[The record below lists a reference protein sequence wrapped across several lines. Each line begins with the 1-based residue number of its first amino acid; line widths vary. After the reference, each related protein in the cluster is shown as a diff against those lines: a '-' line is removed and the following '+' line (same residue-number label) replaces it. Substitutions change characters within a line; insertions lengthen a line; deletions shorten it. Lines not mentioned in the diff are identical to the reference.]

1 MKKLVFLLSLVVF
14 LGGLLIAD
22 ISDYYEFV
30 AGTTTYT
37 EITGTQQTS
46 AMGDDVT
53 STAIDLGFT
62 FPYGDNTYTQIKINS
77 NGVVTLGTVPVPT
90 LTNNLMSTTICPVV
104 AALWD
109 DLHTGRVQDTTYPQ
123 TSSVETLLQG
133 TAPNRTFTVQ
143 YKNAYWYYSVSTSW
157 VNFQVVL
164 HESGNIDLIYGPNA
178 GTGPGTSATASIGLN
193 MLPGGAGNILSVN
206 PLTMTASTTTET
218 NNISAYITPG
228 TKFSF
233 NVPVGLP
240 NDLSCL
246 SVTGEANPSVGTSYP
261 YTVNVRNRGTNP
273 QSNYMVKLM
282 SGTTELATVNGTLI
296 QPGQTLPFTLNW
308 TPTTTGQ
315 VQLHGWVIQA
325 EDQNPNNDMSGP
337 INVTVHPAGTQMVI
351 IGNGTSAQSY
361 PFYTVY
367 GYVRDAAIYTA
378 AEVGI
383 PGLITGIQWDVAV
396 QYGHS
401 TPYRIL
407 MKTTTATALVAQPW
421 DVTIADAQL
430 VAEGTVTFDQ
440 VGWTYIPFTIPF
452 VYTGAENLVVM
463 VESNYGGAG
472 TTNSQTFRYTTS
484 TTASHHYMYQDTT
497 PPPGNGYVSASRPNI
512 GLTLTAVS
520 PNPAFAV
527 SPASWNYGQTF
538 VNMEHNKVFTI
549 TNVGGGTTPLVINNI
564 TIGGSPFFTLQNL
577 PTLPLSLNSFQ
588 SVTFT
593 ARYNPTAVGNH
604 TATIVITDN
613 LTRTQHPVDLQGSCI
628 DPTIYTSPY
637 FQNFDTVTVP
647 ALPID
652 WSSYSV
658 APGYVTTVTTSP
670 YSAPNC
676 VYLYNSTSA
685 NGPYLISPPISPTM
699 PLVTMRVKFWAKG
712 STTYT
717 LSVGGMSNP
726 LDAATYTQVSSFTLT
741 SAWAEYQ
748 VGFQTYAGTGQ
759 FIAFK
764 HGNASTSQSIYI
776 DNVTIEVIPQN
787 DLAALNITG
796 NATPSVNMATNYSV
810 TIKNEGTNQQ
820 SNYQVKLFRE
830 GDIEVGSVAG
840 PVIAPGAT
848 AQVTIPWTPTTQ
860 GPTYIYGKVVLTG
873 DQNNLNDQTA
883 NLNVSVQPAGVTAV
897 TIGDGSQTQY
907 YMPVCMYYKS
917 SLFQSI
923 YYQSEMNVYGLITAV
938 SFYNNFLTNLPA
950 KPTKVW
956 LGTTTQADL
965 SAGFIPSTAMTLVY
979 DGTVDYPSGQNTI
992 VIPLQTPFPYM
1003 AGNLVI
1009 MVQRPLD
1016 TVYHSSSDLFFSQTI
1031 GTNRARRVN
1040 SDTVDYDPA
1049 NPPTT
1054 STLTGQFPKTTFM
1067 MLVEDMGSLGGTVS
1081 SGGSPLEGALVSIV
1095 GTTSS
1100 QLTNSI
1106 GTYNFPFVQPG
1117 TYQVTCSKLGYMTQ
1131 TQQAVIVADQAT
1143 TLNFN
1148 MVLAPSVN
1156 VTGTVVGSEA
1166 PTVGLANAAIALTGV
1181 INYNG
1186 STNAQGQFTI
1196 SNVLAGNTYNY
1207 VVSKMGYQNA
1217 TGSITLGT
1225 TNYNMGTI
1233 ILPEIAMPAVGVTA
1247 ALNMAETEAVVM
1259 WSPPGATGPGYFF
1272 DFEFDNGEWVRSSS
1286 WTDPLGDWEWTN
1298 TYNIANWNPTY
1309 TGPNVVPPPAAY
1321 SGTGMWGTKVNT
1333 NYNNSGGFNYLT
1345 KILDFT
1351 GFTNTRMNFRSW
1363 ENVFG
1368 NFDYA
1373 QVSINGT
1380 VVWGPS
1386 WDYTNTQWQ
1395 NRMIDLSAYDGMA
1408 NVAVRFEMWATV
1420 TVNYAGWYIDDVY
1433 IGPESGLPTRT
1444 VQNDHNAPVITTT
1457 SNDRDRPAIG
1467 YKVWRLLQGMEA
1479 NEASWTLLTPAT
1491 ITDTFYVNTGWQALP
1506 DGEYRW
1512 AVKTVYTNDV
1522 LSPPAFSNM
1531 LRKRPNDLSALTIT
1545 GSLTPSVGAAFNY
1558 TVNIRN
1564 TGTAAQTAGSY
1575 TVKIMSGTTELASV
1589 PGPAIQPNETLDVI
1603 IPWTPA
1609 TSGSMTIYGKVVL
1622 PTDTLPTN
1630 DSTPTLTVFVHP
1642 EGTLFVTIGEG
1653 TSAQSYPFYTTYG
1666 YVRDAAIYTNAEIGV
1681 PGQIT
1686 GIQWD
1691 CAVQYG
1697 HTTPYRILMKM
1708 TTDTQLVAQP
1718 WATTIADAQLV
1729 AEGTVTFNS
1738 VGWVYIPF
1746 TTPFVYTGNNLVVMV
1761 ESNYGGAGTSNS
1773 QTFRYTTSTTASHH
1787 YNYADTT
1794 PPTTNGYVNASR
1806 PNIGLSLTSIGNAPV
1821 FNVSPTSWNYGQT
1834 FVNMVH
1840 NKSFTITNIGG
1851 GTTPLVITNIVISG
1865 SPFFTLQN
1873 LPTLPASLNG
1883 FQSVTFT
1890 ARYNPTAVGNHTA
1903 TILITDNL
1911 TRTHV
1916 FRLGGNQRDGAT
1928 RTDHPVELTASCIDP
1943 TIYTSP
1949 YTQNFDAVTVPNLPI
1964 DWLKLEI
1971 SPGTVQTNTTSPY
1984 STPNCVRLLNSTA
1997 TNGPFLISPPI
2008 SSTLPLN
2015 TMRIKFWVKGVG
2027 AYQLSVGAMTDP
2039 LNADTYTQVSSF
2051 AITTTWTEYVVG
2063 FQTYAGAGQFM
2074 AIKHGNAAT
2083 SQTIYIDNVTIEVIP
2098 QNDLA
2103 ALSVTGNV
2111 TPTVNMSTNYTVN
2124 LFNWGTNPQTNYQ
2137 VKLFREGDIEIA
2149 SVAGPAIQPG
2159 MNAQAVVS
2167 WVPTVQGPTYIYGK
2181 VVLTGDQNNLNDQ
2194 TPNLNVS
2201 VYPAGTMVVTVGD
2214 GSQTQYYMP
2223 VCMFYKSSLFQS
2235 IYYQNE
2241 LNFIGLVT
2249 GVSFYNNFLTNLPN
2263 RPTKV
2268 WLGTTTLNDLSA
2280 GWIPSTQMTLVYDG
2294 TVNYPSG
2301 QNTVTITLPEPF
2313 LYLEGNLVMMVQR
2326 PLDTVY
2332 YSSSDL
2338 FYAQTVGT
2346 NRARRVNSDTV
2357 EYDPAIPPTTS
2368 TLTGQFPKTS
2378 FMVIPGGVG
2387 HLTGT
2392 VLGAGNVPLP
2402 GATIQIVG
2410 GGQATTNAQGQYT
2423 IMNIIADT
2431 YQVTASRHGY
2441 ITQTI
2446 SNVVIPEDSTIVLD
2460 FTLTQMPTVNVT
2472 GTIVGSDAPTVGL
2485 AGAIISLSGYE
2496 DYQTTANAQGQFT
2509 ITGVYTNQTYNYAAT
2524 ALGYQEMTGTINVG
2538 TGNLNMGTVTL
2549 SEIAYTPRTVNA
2561 TQNTA
2566 QTQVTVTWQAPDPN
2580 AVDITES
2587 FENAQFPPADWT
2599 RIVTNNG
2606 PANTLGV
2613 YPTWSRFGTI
2623 VSGTTTI
2630 APHAGAWQCGFW
2642 WDYNHQD
2649 EWLMTPQFNC
2659 PQGATLTFWTYA
2671 FYGSLN
2677 NDHYYVKISSNN
2689 GNTWQVLWDASA
2701 LTGGWNNY
2709 QTPVVIDLNAYTGQQ
2724 VKIAW
2729 HADDPNTSS
2738 DGMWYNWF
2746 IDDIVIGSQTMT
2758 IRFSESDLTAR
2769 SGSAE
2774 RNLPLVAVGNL
2785 SMSRAGDKEPG
2796 RDGNKSHL
2804 NLGAEESIRQTRSI
2818 EGYKVWRL
2826 LQGQEL
2832 NEATWTLLTP
2842 QMITDLSHVDAGWS
2856 GVAAGTYKWAVKAM
2870 YTNDVVSLA
2879 AFSNPLVKAP
2889 LPSGT
2894 LVGVVRNSA
2903 NIPIQGAVVSAGTS
2917 TTTTLANGSYNMS
2930 VPVGTYAVTCT
2941 AAGYNPATTENI
2953 VIVLNQTTICNFTM
2967 STGIETE
2974 VEIVKTELKGNY
2986 PNPFNPQTIISYAV
3000 KDRTTVRLEIYNL
3013 KGQLVRTLVNEWT
3026 DKGNHQVT
3034 WNGRDDSGNPV
3045 ASGIYHYRMQ
3055 AGDYKA
3061 NRRMMLLK

>member
-1 MKKLVFLLSLVVF
+1 MKKLVFLLSLVIF
-14 LGGLLIAD
+14 LGGILSAD

-77 NGVVTLGTVPVPT
+77 NGVVTLGTVPVPS
-90 LTNNLMSTTICPVV
+90 LTNNLLSTTICPVIGV
-104 AALWD
+104 LWD
-109 DLHTGRVQDTTYPQ
+109 DLHTARVEGATYPQ

-143 YKNAYWYYSVSTSW
+143 YKYAYWYYSVATSW

-178 GTGPGTSATASIGLN
+178 GTSPGTSATASIGIN
-193 MLPGGAGNILSVN
+193 MLPGGSGNILSVN
-206 PLTMTASTTTET
+206 PLTLTASSTTET
-218 NNISAYITPG
+218 NNINAYITPG

-233 NVPVGLP
+233 NVPAGLP

-261 YTVNVRNRGTNP
+261 YTVNVRNRGLNP

-315 VQLHGWVIQA
+315 TQLHGWVILA
-325 EDQNPNNDMSGP
+325 TDENPDNDMSGP
-337 INVTVHPAGTQMVI
+337 ITVNVQPPGTQMVI
-351 IGNGTSAQSY
+351 IGTGTSAQSY
-361 PFYTVY
+361 PFYSTY
-367 GYVRDAAIYTA
+367 GYVRDASIYTP
-378 AEVGI
+378 AEIGI

-396 QYGHS
+396 QYGHAV
-401 TPYRIL
+401 PYRIL
-407 MKTTTATALVAQPW
+407 MKTTTATQLVAQPW
-421 DVTIADAQL
+421 ATTIADAQL
-430 VAEGTVTFDQ
+430 VAEGTVTFNQ

-497 PPPGNGYVSASRPNI
+497 PPPGNGYVNASRPNI

-538 VNMEHNKVFTI
+538 VNLVHDKTFNI
-549 TNVGGGTTPLVINNI
+549 INIGGGTTPLVINNI
-564 TIGGSPFFTLQNL
+564 TIGGSPFFTLQNM
-577 PTLPLSLNSFQ
+577 PTLPVTLNSFQ
-588 SVTFT
+588 SVSFT

-604 TATIVITDN
+604 VATIVITDN
-613 LTRTQHPVDLQGSCI
+613 LTRTEHPVDLQGSCI

-637 FQNFDTVTVP
+637 VQNFDTVTVP

-652 WSSYSV
+652 WSKLEI
-658 APGYVTTVTTSP
+658 APGTVQTNTTTP
-670 YSAPNC
+670 YSAPNG
-676 VYLYNSTSA
+676 VRILNSTA
-685 NGPYLISPPISPTM
+685 TQGPYLVSPPIAPTM
-699 PLVTMRVKFWAKG
+699 PLVTMRIKFWARG
-712 STTYT
+712 VGAYL
-717 LSVGGMSNP
+717 LSVGAMTNP
-726 LDAATYTQVSSFTLT
+726 FDSATYTEVSNFNLT
-741 SAWAEYQ
+741 TTWTEYQ
-748 VGFQTYAGTGQ
+748 VGYQTYAGTGQ
-759 FIAFK
+759 FMAIK
-764 HGNASTSQSIYI
+764 HGNAATSQTIYI
-776 DNVTIEVIPQN
+776 DNVTIEVIPDH
-787 DLAALNITG
+787 DLSAVSITG
-796 NATPSVNMATNYSV
+796 STSPSVNTPSNYTV
-810 TIKNEGTNQQ
+810 TVRNEGTVQQ
-820 SNYQVKLFRE
+820 TNYLVKLFRE
-830 GDIEVGSVAG
+830 GDIEIGSVPG
-840 PVIAPGAT
+840 PPIAPGIT
-848 AQVTIPWTPTTQ
+848 QDIVIPWTPTTE
-860 GPTYIYGKVVLTG
+860 GATYVYGKVVLAG
-873 DQNNLNDQTA
+873 DQNVLNDQTA
-883 NLNVSVQPAGVTAV
+883 NLNVFVFPAGTLMV
-897 TIGDGSQTQY
+897 TIGTGTSAQNYPFYTY
-907 YMPVCMYYKS
+907 YGYTRDAA
-917 SLFQSI
+917 I
-923 YYQSEMNVYGLITAV
+923 YTAAELGQPGLITGIQWDMATQSGNATPYRILMKTTTAAALV
-938 SFYNNFLTNLPA
+938 AQPWATTIADAQLVAEGTVTFNQLGWVYFPFTTPFLYTGDNLVVMVEVNYGG
-950 KPTKVW
+950 T
-956 LGTTTQADL
+956 GTTTYQTFRYTTSTTASHHYMYAD
-965 SAGFIPSTAMTLVY
+965 TT
-979 DGTVDYPSGQNTI
+979 
-992 VIPLQTPFPYM
+992 
-1003 AGNLVI
+1003 
-1009 MVQRPLD
+1009 
-1016 TVYHSSSDLFFSQTI
+1016 
-1031 GTNRARRVN
+1031 
-1040 SDTVDYDPA
+1040 
-1049 NPPTT
+1049 PPTT
-1054 STLTGQFPKTTFM
+1054 NGYVNASRPNVGISFQM
-1067 MLVEDMGSLGGTVS
+1067 GGMGSLSGTVS
-1081 SGGSPLEGALVSIV
+1081 TGGNPLDGANITIV
-1095 GTTSS
+1095 GTPYTQNTTATGS
-1100 QLTNSI
+1100 
-1106 GTYNFPFVQPG
+1106 YNFPFVQPG
-1117 TYQVTCSKLGYMTQ
+1117 TYQVTCSKLGYMSQ

-1166 PTVGLANAAIALTGV
+1166 PTVGLADASITLTGV

-1186 STNAQGQFTI
+1186 TTNAQGQFTI
-1196 SNVLAGNTYNY
+1196 PNVLAGNTYNY
-1207 VVSKMGYQNA
+1207 IISKQGYQNA

-1225 TNYNMGTI
+1225 ANYSMGTI
-1233 ILPEIAMPAVGVTA
+1233 ILNEIALPAVGVTA
-1247 ALNMAETEAVVM
+1247 SLNMAETEAVIM
-1259 WSPPGATGPGYFF
+1259 WRAPGAASPYYQD
-1272 DFEFDNGEWVRSSS
+1272 DFELSNGGWVPSSN
-1286 WTDPLGDWEWTN
+1286 WTNPLGDWEWSDSYN
-1298 TYNIANWNPTY
+1298 VANFVDTYGSTS
-1309 TGPNVVPPPAAY
+1309 VVPPPAAH
-1321 SGTGMWGTKVNT
+1321 SGTGFWGTIIHS
-1333 NYNNSGGFNYLT
+1333 NYTNSGGFSYLT
-1345 KILDFT
+1345 KTF
-1351 GFTNTRMNFRSW
+1351 NFSGYNNSVLRLWSW
-1363 ENVFG
+1363 QNLFG

-1373 QVSINGT
+1373 QIRINGT
-1380 VVWGPS
+1380 IVWGP
-1386 WDYTNTQWQ
+1386 TTAANNTWE
-1395 NRMIDLSAYDGMA
+1395 NLIIDLSAYDGMA
-1408 NVAVRFEMWATV
+1408 EVVIQLEAYASTV
-1420 TVNYAGWYIDDVY
+1420 VNYAGWYVDDVY
-1433 IGPESGLPTRT
+1433 VGPAAGFTIAR
-1444 VQNDHNAPVITTT
+1444 NDSREAITNLTPY
-1457 SNDRDRPAIG
+1457 SSDRDRPAIG

-1531 LRKRPNDLSALTIT
+1531 LMKRPNDLSALNIT

-1589 PGPAIQPNETLDVI
+1589 AGPAIIPGETLEVI
-1603 IPWTPA
+1603 VPWTPA

-1622 PTDTLPTN
+1622 PSDTLPTN
-1630 DSTPTLTVFVHP
+1630 DSTPTLSIFVHP

-1686 GIQWD
+1686 GIQWY

-1697 HTTPYRILMKM
+1697 HTTPYRVLMKM

-1746 TTPFVYTGNNLVVMV
+1746 TIPFVYTGNNLVVMV

-1787 YNYADTT
+1787 YMYADTT

-1806 PNIGLSLTSIGNAPV
+1806 PNIGLSLTSIGTDPV
-1821 FNVSPTSWNYGQT
+1821 FNVSPTSWNFGQT

-1840 NKSFTITNIGG
+1840 NKTFTITNIGG

-1873 LPTLPASLNG
+1873 MPTLPASLNG

-1890 ARYNPTAVGNHTA
+1890 ARYNPTAVGNHSA

-1949 YTQNFDAVTVPNLPI
+1949 YVQNFDAVTVPSLPI

-1984 STPNCVRLLNSTA
+1984 STPNCVRFLNSTA
-1997 TNGPFLISPPI
+1997 TQGPWLISPPI

-2015 TMRIKFWVKGVG
+2015 TMRIKFWAKGVG

-2051 AITTTWTEYVVG
+2051 GITTTWTEYVVG
-2063 FQTYAGAGQFM
+2063 FQTYTGAGQFM

-2124 LFNWGTNPQTNYQ
+2124 LFNWGTNPQTNYT
-2137 VKLFREGDIEIA
+2137 VKLYREGDIEVA
-2149 SVAGPAIQPG
+2149 SVPGPTITPG
-2159 MNAQAVVS
+2159 MSAQAVLS

-2263 RPTKV
+2263 KPTKV

-2326 PLDTVY
+2326 PLDAVY

-2338 FYAQTVGT
+2338 FYSQTVGT
-2346 NRARRVNSDTV
+2346 NRARRVNSDTI

-2392 VLGAGNVPLP
+2392 VLGAGNVPLQ
-2402 GATIQIVG
+2402 GATIQVIG

-2431 YQVTASRHGY
+2431 YQVSASRHGY

-2496 DYQTTANAQGQFT
+2496 DYQTTTNAQGQFT

-2538 TGNLNMGTVTL
+2538 TGNLNMGMVTL

-2566 QTQVTVTWQAPDPN
+2566 QTEVTVTWQAPDPN

-2630 APHAGAWQCGFW
+2630 TPHNGAWQCGFW

-2689 GNTWQVLWDASA
+2689 GNTWNVLWDASA

-2709 QTPVVIDLNAYTGQQ
+2709 QTPVVIDLNDYTGMQ

-2746 IDDIVIGSQTMT
+2746 IDDVVIGSQTMT

-2769 SGSAE
+2769 SGSVE

-2785 SMSRAGDKEPG
+2785 SMSRAGDKEPR
-2796 RDGNKSHL
+2796 RDDNKSHL
-2804 NLGAEESIRQTRSI
+2804 NLNAEESIQHTRSI

-2842 QMITDLSHVDAGWS
+2842 QVITNLSHVDIGWS

-2903 NIPIQGAVVSAGTS
+2903 NIPIQGAVVTAGTS

-2930 VPVGTYAVTCT
+2930 VPVGTYAVTCV
-2941 AAGYNPATTENI
+2941 AAGYNPATNENI
-2953 VIVLNQTTICNFTM
+2953 VITLNQTTICNFTM

-2986 PNPFNPQTIISYAV
+2986 PNPFNPQTIISFAV

-3034 WNGRDDSGNPV
+3034 WNGRDDNGNPV